1 MMRSIPPLP
10 RWDDNPSQASPLYQA
25 CGLVPDSSL
34 VPIYSWVKRGTVKV
48 KWFAQEH
55 NILTQPGDSRLH
67 FFKQSIACQPLGH
80 HVSFNIN
87 ATYMY
92 HTLTCG
98 SGVKINTSSGCWA
111 GGTTGN
117 VSHTHCSDCMHGRNT
132 KLCLGVS
139 CVGLS
144 TEQDKLG

>member
-1 MMRSIPPLP
+1 MGWQSIPSIPSLP
-10 RWDDNPSQASPLYQA
+10 SMWSGSWKFTGTHL
-25 CGLVPDSSL
+25 
-34 VPIYSWVKRGTVKV
+34 YSWVKRCTVRV
-48 KWFAQEH
+48 KWLAQEH
-55 NILTQPGDSRLH
+55 NTLTQPGDSRLH

-87 ATYMY
+87 TTYMY
-92 HTLTCG
+92 CTLTCG

-117 VSHTHCSDCMHGRNT
+117 LSHTHSSDCMHGRNT

-144 TEQDKLG
+144 TEQDELD